1 LTVSVAPRA
10 PSPTFEESDLEPA
23 RFHSQE
29 RWVGLQRKTEGL
41 RTSGIHEWK
50 DYEVKDLHARQ
61 HVDER
66 LRIASANRPRTA
78 QIDPARHEHVHPSVA
93 HPGVDPRDTK
103 EVEPSYVHDRWC
115 HPSVSMAEIR
125 SRAASGYVDAR
136 RSGAQRLL
144 AVSQSSDALVRER
157 TSKQQALE
165 IEASNNLHRRHTIE
179 VVQNKAT
186 KASKQH
192 QVTSSLLSPLSSLF
206 SPLSSLLSPLSS
218 LLSPLSSPLLSSHL
232 TPPTPYMAGRRH
244 QE

>member
-1 LTVSVAPRA
+1 
-10 PSPTFEESDLEPA
+10 
-23 RFHSQE
+23 
-29 RWVGLQRKTEGL
+29 VGLQRKTEGL

-125 SRAASGYVDAR
+125 SRAASGYADAR

-179 VVQNKAT
+179 VVQNKST

-192 QVTSSLLSPLSSLF
+192 QVDVTKSDVRAAKSTAAL
-206 SPLSSLLSPLSS
+206 
-218 LLSPLSSPLLSSHL
+218 
-232 TPPTPYMAGRRH
+232 
-244 QE
+244 QERIAAMRQRAVDAQRAAWDIRTTQWKHYEPRVLRGPS